1 MPDLQLC
8 KPGIH
13 KMIIMKK
20 DIKEKLMVASA
31 LTTLASG
38 IILSFLSFFLSSYHI
53 DDSVLWY
60 FAQTL
65 MYAGS
70 CFGIGAYITKLKNE
84 VNEKINENKKP

>member
-1 MPDLQLC
+1 
-8 KPGIH
+8 
-13 KMIIMKK
+13 MKK
-20 DIKEKLMVASA
+20 DIKEKIMIISA

-53 DDSVLWY
+53 DNSVLWY

-70 CFGIGAYITKLKNE
+70 CFGIGAYISRLKSE
-84 VNEKINENKKP
+84 IEEKINN